1 MKKETL
7 NAVIAA
13 LGTCFT
19 ALFGAWDT
27 AIGVLILF
35 MVLDYITGFLGGV
48 VNKTLSSAVGF
59 KGLLKKFTILV
70 VLIVA
75 VSLDRLLNSGSWV
88 FRTLVC
94 YFYIANEGI
103 SLIENAAKIGLPV
116 PDKLLTVLAQL
127 KDKSNP
133 TDSQKT
139 SGSIK

>member
-1 MKKETL
+1 MKKETI
-7 NAVIAA
+7 NSISA
-13 LGTCFT
+13 LVGTWFT
-19 ALFGAWDT
+19 YIMGAWDT
-27 AIGVLILF
+27 ALSVLILF
-35 MVLDYITGFLGGV
+35 MILDYVTGFLGGV

-116 PDKLLTVLAQL
+116 PEKLLTVLAQL
-127 KDKSNP
+127 KDKNNP
-133 TDSQKT
+133 T
-139 SGSIK
+139 G